1 MRCQE
6 SHSRLNQVL
15 KSINRKTEKMNF
27 RHYIYCTVVA
37 FGVLSLASC
46 VTKKYEKPA
55 VISTDLYREVT
66 NQDSASLADLNWK
79 VLFADAN
86 LQNLIEEGLKENL
99 DLKQAIERI
108 RVAEATLYQ
117 SRSALLPSLTA
128 DVSATDAKQSTAAL
142 NFPPGININT
152 ETQTYR
158 AQLSTSWEADIW
170 GKLSSAKR
178 SAYATLLQ
186 TDATK
191 RAVQTQLIANIA
203 NTYYNLLALDKQLSI
218 TQQTIKIRASDVETM
233 KALKEGAIVNGAAV
247 VQSEANLYAAQV
259 TVPDLNRSIRE
270 SENALSI
277 LLGKAV
283 GTISRSSLDQQVPY
297 TELKTGISAQ
307 LLRNRPDIQAAE
319 FAFRST
325 FENTNVAKASFYP
338 SLTLTASGGLSTL
351 QLQNFFDNSIFYNLI
366 GGITQP
372 IFNKGINKARLK
384 TAQAQQ
390 QIAFYAFQQSLL
402 TGGQEV
408 SNALYNFQTASEK
421 EVTRAKQIA
430 SLTKAV
436 DYTKELLRYSS
447 ATNYTDVLT
456 SEQSLLNAQ
465 LSGISDR
472 LQKLQSVVNLYRALG
487 GGWK

>member
-1 MRCQE
+1 
-6 SHSRLNQVL
+6 
-15 KSINRKTEKMNF
+15 MNL
-27 RHYIYCTVVA
+27 RHYIYYTFVA
-37 FGVLSLASC
+37 ISFLSLASC
-46 VTKKYEKPA
+46 VTKKYETPP
-55 VISTDLYREVT
+55 VLSNNLYRDVVT
-66 NQDSASLADLNWK
+66 TDSSSIADLSWK
-79 VLFADAN
+79 ALFSDVI
-86 LQNLIEEGLKENL
+86 LQNLIEQGLKENL

-108 RVAEATLYQ
+108 KIAEATLYQ
-117 SRSALLPSLTA
+117 SKAAFLPTLSGDL
-128 DVSATDAKQSTAAL
+128 SATDAKQSTAAL

-158 AQLSTSWEADIW
+158 AQLSSSWEADIW
-170 GKLSSAKR
+170 GRLGSAKK
-178 SAYATLLQ
+178 SAYAALLQ

-203 NTYYNLLALDKQLSI
+203 NTYYNLLALDKQLAI
-218 TQQTIKIRASDVETM
+218 TKQTIKIRESDVETM

-259 TVPDLNRSIRE
+259 TIPDLNRSIRE
-270 SENALSI
+270 SENALSV
-277 LLGKAV
+277 LLAKSS
-283 GTISRSSLDQQVPY
+283 GTISRSSLDQQSPY
-297 TELKTGISAQ
+297 VDLKTGVSTQ
-307 LLRNRPDIQAAE
+307 LLQNRPDIQAAE
-319 FAFRST
+319 FGFRSA
-325 FENTNVAKASFYP
+325 FENTNVARASFYP
-338 SLTLTASGGLSTL
+338 SLTLTATGGLSTL
-351 QLQNFFDNSIFYNLI
+351 QLKNFFDNSIFYNLI

-372 IFNKGINKARLK
+372 IFNRGINKARLR
-384 TAQAQQ
+384 TTEAQQ
-390 QIAFYAFQQSLL
+390 QIAFFNFQQSLL
-402 TGGQEV
+402 VGSQEV
-408 SNALYNFQTASEK
+408 SNALYNYQTASEK

-465 LSGISDR
+465 LNGINDR